1 MEKEKTLTKINGTTK
16 KSYSNNSLDQFFDQF
31 FDKQQEQNDQNI
43 KKEYLNDQK
52 QNLFDQL
59 NKLYEQTI
67 KIDCYSDSIEDWYK
81 LKQNYYKMQL
91 FYESVTAIV
100 SYLIRSEN
108 KKTTETAIKQLLNIN
123 DRIRTLGEKLIEIR
137 VKKQIADY
145 CFSKK

>member
-1 MEKEKTLTKINGTTK
+1 MMKKEKASTKINGTTK
-16 KSYSNNSLDQFFDQF
+16 KSYSDDQLD
-31 FDKQQEQNDQNI
+31 KYL
-43 KKEYLNDQK
+43 KEFQK

-59 NKLYEQTI
+59 NKLYEQAI

-91 FYESVTAIV
+91 LYESITAIV

-123 DRIRTLGEKLIEIR
+123 DQIKTLGEKLIQIK